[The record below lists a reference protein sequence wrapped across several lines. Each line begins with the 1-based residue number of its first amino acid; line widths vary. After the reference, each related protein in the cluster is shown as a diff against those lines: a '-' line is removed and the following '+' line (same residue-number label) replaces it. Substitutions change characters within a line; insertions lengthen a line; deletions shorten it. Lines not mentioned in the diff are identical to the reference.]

1 MSDMEGGATQAG
13 AGGSGSNYS
22 TDTMHDVPSVQRYA
36 AELARLTTA
45 VSSDEK
51 LAQQVIDA
59 VHRGSGATVERLFKE
74 VGVDSQVSIA
84 RTDGIPPRLRG
95 IPLGPLGTTDEL
107 AANRTSTRTTTVT
120 VEVGIGPISISF
132 TVTKESDTSS
142 TG

>member
-74 VGVDSQVSIA
+74 VGVDSQVSIE
-84 RTDGIPPRLRG
+84 RTDGIPPRLRV
-95 IPLGPLGTTDEL
+95 PLGLLGGTEQL